1 MFKNFHMHL
10 MRFASVLRVL
20 LKNFCKIIQ
29 CICVQV
35 SSFAV
40 MFTWC
45 FHSMKWVY
53 RNEILTYNIMLMGN
67 KNLT

>member
-1 MFKNFHMHL
+1 MHL
-10 MRFASVLRVL
+10 IRFASVLCVL
-20 LKNFCKIIQ
+20 LRYFYKIIH

-45 FHSMKWVY
+45 FLSMKWVY
-53 RNEILTYNIMLMGN
+53 RNEIPTYNFVLMGN
-67 KNLT
+67 KDLT